1 LAMSVF
7 FLKHRPQRVADLD
20 LPEVAKSMTMIL
32 ESKDRPQSFLFAGPK
47 GSGKTSAARILARAL
62 NCEKKEGVEPCGK
75 CDNCRELLRGASVD
89 VVEMDAASNRGIDDV
104 RVIKERA
111 FLSPS
116 KLKFKV
122 FVIDEAHMLTK
133 EAFNALLKLIE
144 EPPAH
149 TVFIMC
155 TTDPEKI
162 PETIIS
168 RLLRVDFRKGKAEE
182 LTRSLE
188 RVIRAEKIG
197 VEERAK
203 QIIVAKS
210 DGSFRNLH
218 KTFNEMVMEFGKKI
232 GEKQAVTYF
241 ANHLGAY
248 EGGQLED
255 DLTAGKTKIILKR
268 LEEMAKTG
276 VDFSLLRQKY
286 LSYFQKRLLAS
297 LGVGEFPGPM
307 DGGELKRWLNLL
319 IEVGKYEKEVE
330 IEQLPLQLAV
340 ADFLKDKKETIV
352 EKKEIKIETK
362 KEESKKTVSGKIALA
377 EVEKKWA
384 SILAAVK
391 PFNHSVEAFMRSARP
406 KKVEG
411 EVLTLE
417 VFYPFHKEKLEEAK
431 NKKIME
437 SGILKVFDCQMLV
450 DCVLGESRRGEAIEH
465 REEVVEDKN
474 KDMYDVAKEIF
485 G

>member
-1 LAMSVF
+1 QNDAEF
-7 FLKHRPQRVADLD
+7 
-20 LPEVAKSMTMIL
+20 AKL
-32 ESKDRPQSFLFAGPK
+32 G
-47 GSGKTSAARILARAL
+47 
-62 NCEKKEGVEPCGK
+62 EPCNHCPACIGI
-75 CDNCRELLRGASVD
+75 DQGQALDIIEI
-89 VVEMDAASNRGIDDV
+89 DAASNRGIDEIRNLKESV
-104 RVIKERA
+104 R
-111 FLSPS
+111 LSPTS
-116 KLKFKV
+116 FRKKIFI
-122 FVIDEAHMLTK
+122 IDEAHMLTK

-168 RLLRVDFRKGKAEE
+168 RLLRIDFRKGKADE

-188 RVIRAEKIG
+188 RVIAGEKI
-197 VEERAK
+197 EIDEKSK
-203 QIIVAKS
+203 QIIVSKS

-232 GEKQAVTYF
+232 EEKQTKAYF
-241 ANHLGAY
+241 ASHLGAY
-248 EGGQLED
+248 EGGELED
-255 DLTAGKTKIILKR
+255 DLVAGKTKIILEK
-268 LEEMAKTG
+268 LEKMAEVG

-286 LSYFQKRLLAS
+286 LFYFQKRLLAS
-297 LGVGEFPGPM
+297 LGVGELAGPM
-307 DGGELKRWLNLL
+307 GGGELKRWLGLL

-340 ADFLKDKKETIV
+340 ADFLKDKKEEVV
-352 EKKEIKIETK
+352 EKKEEN
-362 KEESKKTVSGKIALA
+362 KERKPVLGKIALA

-384 SILAAVK
+384 SVLAAVK

-465 REEVVEDKN
+465 REEVIEEDKN